1 MRRLSTNEV
10 IWRAAEKLRLCE
22 ISAHVYFVHLKA
34 INKWLHVFSRD
45 ILLMIS
51 VQQIFKIPV
60 AYSTFSVS
68 VLTLPVKAITS
79 ISTEAPSGSFPA
91 WKQVRTGKFDVKT
104 KKTNNEIKRFA

>member
-1 MRRLSTNEV
+1 M
-10 IWRAAEKLRLCE
+10 
-22 ISAHVYFVHLKA
+22 HLKA
-34 INKWLHVFSRD
+34 INKWLHEHVFSRD

-68 VLTLPVKAITS
+68 VLTSPVKAITS
-79 ISTEAPSGSFPA
+79 ISTEAPSGSLPA